1 MEDRHNYSEVGSSRM
16 QQIDNAQDYQ
26 QQAFESAI
34 SRKRTKISE
43 SENAQIE
50 DDIYDPMSMF
60 GNIDAQEEGVKRFK
74 TGENDEFEVD
84 SNNPVM
90 PQTTPIM
97 FELDDTN
104 SVKLKKGNLVV
115 RKYKEGH
122 DELHEMQNTH
132 GYEVKP
138 VNYMKKSVQYHPD
151 HSLEYVKFF
160 KKDAEPSAP
169 ALTVDQVQQ
178 IQKDLAINNIE
189 EQKVSTLSMEQL
201 RKDGFNKDKK
211 RVLEKLQQVSHHFSH
226 ILAIGT
232 TRER

>member
-1 MEDRHNYSEVGSSRM
+1 MEDRHIFSDLDNKHM
-16 QQIDNAQDYQ
+16 QQLDSAHNYNQ
-26 QQAFESAI
+26 QSFESGFN
-34 SRKRTKISE
+34 RKRTKFSE
-43 SENAQIE
+43 SEDAQID

-60 GNIDAQEEGVKRFK
+60 GNNDGQEDAVKRFK
-74 TGENDEFEVD
+74 VGENDEFEVD
-84 SNNPVM
+84 SNNPIM
-90 PQTTPIM
+90 PQTTPNM

-122 DELHEMQNTH
+122 DELHEMQNIH

-138 VNYMKKSVQYHPD
+138 INYMRKSVQYHPD

-178 IQKDLAINNIE
+178 IQKDLAITNFE
-189 EQKVSTLSMEQL
+189 DQKVSTLSMEQQ

-211 RVLEKLQQVSHHFSH
+211 RVLEKLQQVSRYFSYF
-226 ILAIGT
+226 
-232 TRER
+232 